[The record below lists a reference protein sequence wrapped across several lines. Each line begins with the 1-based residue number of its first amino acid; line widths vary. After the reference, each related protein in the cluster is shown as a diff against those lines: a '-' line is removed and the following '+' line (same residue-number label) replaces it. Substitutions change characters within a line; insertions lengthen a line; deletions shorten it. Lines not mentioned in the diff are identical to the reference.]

1 VFEDCFLETR
11 KNGGRRRAGTL
22 IALAVSLSVHVVL
35 VYGLYHARFPIK
47 ILKTGASVQDIVI
60 GPSLTPPPPKIV
72 GPARARVPGNGIP
85 PESLQRRPGPAGGSG
100 SRAGRNAA
108 SQPPPPP
115 ESLPPRPAA
124 PSGQAPA
131 GATNPGVPAL
141 SAKFKES
148 MASRFKSGRESDLS
162 ITLSPQG
169 GKPGTAAPAGKTRLP
184 NFYDYYPGP
193 LDGKGGGYG
202 TGNGRAGGAG
212 TGDGQRVGLS
222 IPLKGY
228 DLSPWAQK
236 VLEILVKNWSLPAVP
251 MLPEKTA
258 VRIILV
264 IAKNGDLSS
273 LEVVEGTALDVL
285 DQAAVDAIRSSLP
298 LPALPA
304 DFPGDFLE
312 AHVEFSYHD

>member
-1 VFEDCFLETR
+1 
-11 KNGGRRRAGTL
+11 
-22 IALAVSLSVHVVL
+22 SLFVHLGL

-72 GPARARVPGNGIP
+72 GPARARVPGSGIP
-85 PESLQRRPGPAGGSG
+85 QESLQRRPGPAGGSG
-100 SRAGRNAA
+100 SRPARAAA
-108 SQPPPPP
+108 SQPSPPPGI
-115 ESLPPRPAA
+115 LPPQPAA
-124 PSGQAPA
+124 PSGPVPA
-131 GATNPGVPAL
+131 GATDSGVQAF

-148 MASRFKSGRESDLS
+148 LASRFKSGRESDLS
-162 ITLSPQG
+162 ITLSPGG
-169 GKPGTAAPAGKTRLP
+169 GKPGPAAPAGKTRLP
-184 NFYDYYPGP
+184 NFYDYFPGP
-193 LDGKGGGYG
+193 PDGKGGGYG
-202 TGNGRAGGAG
+202 TGNGRAGDAG

-236 VLEILVKNWSLPAVP
+236 VLEIFVRNWSLPAVFR
-251 MLPEKTA
+251 LPDKTA

-264 IAKNGDLSS
+264 IAKNGELSS
-273 LEVVEGTALDVL
+273 LEVVEGTVLDVL